1 MAMTDDCYADGHLE
15 NDAQRKLV
23 RIVAAQLG
31 MNLEV
36 LGVYILTA
44 AQILGCTPPQVLQAL
59 AMLCA
64 VQPCRNLDEAEVLGR
79 SYLDKRPDA
88 MQMVCWICKRPL
100 EGRKG
105 VPIDLPGMAADKKQA
120 CSDCAARMPRA
131 ARRQARRGG
140 N

>member
-1 MAMTDDCYADGHLE
+1 MTDYCYADRHLE
-15 NDAQRKLV
+15 NDAQRKLM

-44 AQILGCTPPQVLQAL
+44 AQALGCTPPQVLQAL

-88 MQMVCWICKRPL
+88 TAMLCWICKRPL
-100 EGRKG
+100 EGREA
-105 VPIDLPGMAADKKQA
+105 VAIDLPGTSGEKKC
-120 CSDCAARMPRA
+120 CSGCAARMPRA
-131 ARRQARRGG
+131 ARRQARKGG